1 MWFDCWA
8 RQAHSSPQMVLFLLC
23 VSSIMP
29 YMKIIE
35 SLQPLNISKPQR
47 YKKMDNSKLN
57 DILEALKSLL
67 SYVYMQLKKLWS
79 AINDTMRNAKTDAHK
94 SPDEAQD
101 SIFNSRPFLI
111 ATLVIFVLLVMNTF
125 SAMRQEEISYSQFL
139 KAVKEDKIAKAVVT
153 ERYISGFF
161 KGEKPQQDGKA
172 FVTIPLW
179 NKELAEQLQQHEVEY
194 VVRSSEN
201 WLSTLIFNWIIPI
214 FIFLFI
220 GSWFINRS
228 MGKGRSF
235 LNIGNKARIQQD
247 SQTNITFADVAGADD
262 AKQELKEVIEF
273 LKSPEQIQKLGGR
286 MPKGVL
292 LVGSPGTGKTLLAR
306 AVSGEAQVPFFNISG
321 SEFIELFVGVGAAR
335 VRELFEQA
343 RQKAPCIIFIDEL
356 DAIGRSRGG
365 NVMIGGHDEREQTLN
380 QLLTEMDGFDTSVGV
395 IVMAA
400 TNRPEI
406 LDKALLRS
414 GRFDRQIVVDKPDL
428 HDRIEILKLHVQN
441 LTLSDDIDITVIA
454 KRTPGLVGAD
464 LANIANEAA
473 IIATRVGNSKVT
485 MSNFEAAIDRLLTGP
500 EKKNRALT
508 ADEKRRV
515 AYHEAGHALV
525 AEKVPTG
532 QPVHKISIIPRG
544 IGALGF
550 TLQLPVEERFLS
562 TEAELKDQLAILLG
576 GRIAEELVLD
586 SISTGAQNDLERVGE
601 IARDMVCHL
610 GMSKKLGSLTYGKR
624 QQLQF
629 LAVEEAEQRNY
640 SEETAQ
646 LIDTEVKALVDE
658 AQKRAKQ
665 ILTSNRKVLDQLAA
679 VLQEKEVITRDE
691 ISALLG

>member
-1 MWFDCWA
+1 
-8 RQAHSSPQMVLFLLC
+8 
-23 VSSIMP
+23 
-29 YMKIIE
+29 
-35 SLQPLNISKPQR
+35 
-47 YKKMDNSKLN
+47 MDNSNLN
-57 DILEALKSLL
+57 GIFNRLSSLL
-67 SYVYMQLKKLWS
+67 GYIYTQLKKLFLTIYNYLTKQQVDLHKPS
-79 AINDTMRNAKTDAHK
+79 DEQKT
-94 SPDEAQD
+94 PG
-101 SIFNSRPFLI
+101 FNWRPFGFAAVIVL
-111 ATLVIFVLLVMNTF
+111 TLLMLNNI
-125 SAMRQEEISYSQFL
+125 SAMQEGEITYNQFL
-139 KAVKEDKIAKAVVT
+139 TAVKEDKIAKAVVT
-153 ERYISGFF
+153 ERYISGTF
-161 KGEKPQQDGKA
+161 KAEKADQEGKP

-179 NKELAEQLQQHEVEY
+179 NKELAEQLQIHNVEY
-194 VVRSSEN
+194 IVRSSEN
-201 WLSTLIFNWIIPI
+201 WLSSLIFNWIIPV

-228 MGKGRSF
+228 MGKGGGF
-235 LNIGNKARIQQD
+235 LNIGNKARIHQD
-247 SQTNITFADVAGADD
+247 SETNVTFADVAGADD

-306 AVSGEAQVPFFNISG
+306 AVSGEAHVPFFNISG

-356 DAIGRSRGG
+356 DAIGRSRSGP
-365 NVMIGGHDEREQTLN
+365 VMMGGHDEREQTLN

-406 LDKALLRS
+406 LDQALLRS
-414 GRFDRQIVVDKPDL
+414 GRFDRQIVVDKPDMR
-428 HDRIEILKLHVQN
+428 DRIEILQLHVKS
-441 LTLSDDIDITVIA
+441 LTLADDIDLTVIA

-473 IIATRVGNSKVT
+473 IMATRVGHEKIT
-485 MSNFEAAIDRLLTGP
+485 MSDFEAAIDRLLTGP
-500 EKKNRALT
+500 EKKNRVLNPE
-508 ADEKRRV
+508 EKRRV

-525 AEKVPTG
+525 AEKAPTG

-544 IGALGF
+544 MGALGF
-550 TLQLPVEERFLS
+550 TLQLPVEEKFLS

-576 GRIAEELVLD
+576 GRIAEELVLE
-586 SISTGAQNDLERVGE
+586 SASTGAQNDLERVSE
-601 IARDMVCHL
+601 IARNMVCHL

-629 LAVEEAEQRNY
+629 LNVEEPEQRNY
-640 SEETAQ
+640 CEETAQ
-646 LIDTEVKALVDE
+646 LIDAEVKALVDD
-658 AQKRAKQ
+658 AQKQARK
-665 ILTSNRKVLDQLAA
+665 ILTAHREVLDKLAA
-679 VLQEKEVITRDE
+679 LLQEKEVIGRDE
-691 ISALLG
+691 IEALLR